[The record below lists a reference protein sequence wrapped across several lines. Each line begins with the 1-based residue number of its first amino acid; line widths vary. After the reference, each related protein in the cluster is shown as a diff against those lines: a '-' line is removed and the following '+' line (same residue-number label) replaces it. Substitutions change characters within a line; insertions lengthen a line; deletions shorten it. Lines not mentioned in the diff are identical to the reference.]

1 MTAEGDVTLAPPVAD
16 RHNGVS
22 GILRETAFVDMAL
35 LVAQGG
41 EYEAVGPVHGPLRI
55 ESGAN
60 SLVLPKPSVLHQV
73 QFHRDLAVGVA
84 FLPDEFGHRFRRA
97 YWRVDQSRSLDARLH
112 LRVVQRTEQ
121 RLVQAV

>member
-1 MTAEGDVTLAPPVAD
+1 MEPSVFVERLRDV
-16 RHNGVS
+16 G
-22 GILRETAFVDMAL
+22 MAL

-41 EYEAVGPVHGPLRI
+41 EYEAAGPVHGPRGS

-84 FLPDEFGHRFRRA
+84 FLPDEFGHRFGRA
-97 YWRVDQSRSLDARLH
+97 DRRVDQARGLDARLH
-112 LRVVQRTEQ
+112 LRVLQRPEQ